1 MDNTI
6 QVQTGDGGSFTV
18 QRELFYMRYEQNA
31 FFMRCHAS
39 LTPPLN
45 SDSPALR
52 ELLSVAPSSIDTLS
66 TAVANPE
73 MTRVSDPPMIIKLEQ
88 DVDTLQIVFKM
99 LESGGE
105 LSGLSFPQNNL
116 GWESLIKAL
125 KQYELLF
132 LTHLI
137 KHHCLE
143 EATTRKP
150 WKALV
155 VAVCLQDES
164 LARRCIELAGQQADR
179 YQLDIH
185 PVLWPKATILFVGW
199 DIWRMLLIAASQAGN
214 PVPDDE
220 VDDPC
225 MPITHGQHIDWK
237 EVALFF
243 KIYTE

>member
-52 ELLSVAPSSIDTLS
+52 KLLSVAPSSINTLS

-88 DVDTLQIVFKM
+88 DVDTLQMVFKM

-105 LSGLSFPQNNL
+105 LSGLSFP
-116 GWESLIKAL
+116 
-125 KQYELLF
+125 
-132 LTHLI
+132 
-137 KHHCLE
+137 
-143 EATTRKP
+143 
-150 WKALV
+150 
-155 VAVCLQDES
+155 
-164 LARRCIELAGQQADR
+164 
-179 YQLDIH
+179 
-185 PVLWPKATILFVGW
+185 
-199 DIWRMLLIAASQAGN
+199 
-214 PVPDDE
+214 
-220 VDDPC
+220 
-225 MPITHGQHIDWK
+225 
-237 EVALFF
+237 
-243 KIYTE
+243 

>member
-1 MDNTI
+1 
-6 QVQTGDGGSFTV
+6 
-18 QRELFYMRYEQNA
+18 MRYVQNA
-31 FFMRCHAS
+31 FFMHCHAS

-45 SDSPALR
+45 SDSPAFR
-52 ELLSVAPSSIDTLS
+52 ELLSVAPSSVNTLS

-73 MTRVSDPPMIIKLEQ
+73 MTRVSDPPVILKLEQ
-88 DVDTLQIVFKM
+88 DADTLQIVFKM

-116 GWESLIKAL
+116 GWVLLIKAL
-125 KQYELLF
+125 KQYKLLF

-155 VAVCLQDES
+155 VAVCLKDES
-164 LARRCIELAGQQADR
+164 LARRCVELAGQQADR

-185 PVLWPKATILFVGW
+185 PVCWLKPTILFVG
-199 DIWRMLLIAASQAGN
+199 
-214 PVPDDE
+214 
-220 VDDPC
+220 
-225 MPITHGQHIDWK
+225 
-237 EVALFF
+237 
-243 KIYTE
+243 